1 MNAVSSLQPAS
12 LWSLLAYA
20 RPHRKPL
27 LIGGLLSIIGGV
39 AGLIQPLAARTV
51 IDSLGAGESLLTP
64 LVILGAV
71 VVAGALIGA
80 LGEYVM
86 QRTAES
92 VVVRTRINLVS
103 HILRLRLSAFDTAQ
117 PGDLMSRVTSDT
129 TLLREA
135 ATNALVNLVTGAFL
149 LVGIIIMMGVMDLVL
164 LGVAL
169 AVIAVIGVIIG
180 FMMPR
185 ISRATKE
192 AQEAVGLM
200 GSTLERVLGAFRTV
214 KASGAEQRE
223 IDVVSKAATT
233 AYNHG
238 LRVAKWH
245 ALVGISAGLAVQL
258 SLLAVL
264 GVGGARVASGAITVS
279 TMVAFLLYLFYLIG
293 PIGQLVGAITTF
305 QSGTAALGRINEI
318 EQLPIEPITLLPP
331 LAETAPAQAAAPAT
345 VSFQDVRFRYR
356 DDLDL
361 VHHGISFEIPAGGM
375 TAFVGPSGSGKSTV
389 FALIERL
396 YDAESGVVAVDGRD
410 VQDWP
415 LSDLRA
421 QIGYVE
427 QDAPVLAGTLR
438 DNLRLAAPDA
448 TDDQIR
454 AALARTR
461 LTGFLE
467 RQPQGLDTIVGHR
480 GSSLS
485 GGERQR
491 IAIARAL
498 LRQPRVLLLDEATSQ
513 LDAVNELALREIV
526 AEVAKHTTVLVVAHR
541 LSTVTMAD
549 QIVVMD
555 AGQVRG
561 IGTHGQLVVEDDLY
575 RELATT
581 QLLTLTPESG
591 TGVEPVT
598 NEPEL
603 VASGA

>member
-12 LWSLLAYA
+12 LRSLLAYA
-20 RPHRKPL
+20 WPHRKPL
-27 LIGGLLSIIGGV
+27 IIGGALSIVGGV
-39 AGLIQPLAARTV
+39 AALIQPLAARTV
-51 IDSLGAGESLLTP
+51 IDSLGAGASLTGP
-64 LVILGAV
+64 LLILGAV
-71 VVAGALIGA
+71 VLVGALIGA
-80 LGEYVM
+80 LGEYIM

-92 VVVRTRINLVS
+92 VVVRTRVNLVS

-135 ATNALVNLVTGAFL
+135 ATNALVNLVTGAFMM
-149 LVGIIIMMGVMDLVL
+149 VGIVIMMGVMDLVL

-169 AVIAVIGVIIG
+169 AVLAVVGTVIG

-185 ISRATKE
+185 ISRATKA
-192 AQEAVGLM
+192 AQEAVGQM
-200 GSTLERVLGAFRTV
+200 GSTLERVLGAFRTI

-223 IDVVSKAATT
+223 IDVVSQAAHS
-233 AYNHG
+233 AYDHG

-245 ALVGISAGLAVQL
+245 AVVGVSAGLAIQL

-264 GVGGARVASGAITVS
+264 GVGGARVASGAIGVS
-279 TMVAFLLYLFYLIG
+279 TLVAFLLYLFYLIG

-318 EQLPIEPITLLPP
+318 EQLPVEPITLLPP
-331 LAETAPAQAAAPAT
+331 LKEALPAQPVSPAS
-345 VSFQDVRFRYR
+345 VSFQNVHFRYR
-356 DDLDL
+356 DDMDL
-361 VHHGISFEIPAGGM
+361 VHRGISFEIPPGGM
-375 TAFVGPSGSGKSTV
+375 TAFVGPSGAGKSTV

-396 YDAESGVVAVDGRD
+396 YEAESGVVAVDGRD
-410 VQDWP
+410 VRDWP
-415 LSDLRA
+415 LAELRA

-454 AALARTR
+454 EALARTR

-467 RQPQGLDTIVGHR
+467 RLPDGLDTIVGHR

-491 IAIARAL
+491 VAIARAL
-498 LRQPRVLLLDEATSQ
+498 LRQPRLLLLDEATSQ

-526 AEVAKHTTVLVVAHR
+526 AEVAKTTTVLVVAHR

-549 QIVVMD
+549 RIVVMD
-555 AGQVRG
+555 AGEIRG
-561 IGTHGQLVVEDDLY
+561 IGTHARLVVEDDLY

-581 QLLTLTPESG
+581 QLLTLSPDNANGRESAAA
-591 TGVEPVT
+591 TE
-598 NEPEL
+598 EL
-603 VASGA
+603 VSRSA